1 MENIKTMNL
10 SEVINAALNVG
21 IVKFWFTKIDGS
33 KRIAIGTRNP
43 HILELTGATPK
54 GEGDRRESN
63 PTLTCYYDFVKG
75 SWRCFKNHLAGGLIF
90 ENMSNE
96 QAAAEILAE
105 GRENGEDE
113 LARAIAAKFV
123 PMDMVGRMF
132 TAIVSG
138 GGCEAAI
145 KVATEPAE
153 EPSRAELRGKFAA
166 IAETMAGE
174 RGNGPSRSQDPNRL
188 RKMKI
193 LREMARLLNE
203 LAELEAGE

>member
-10 SEVINAALNVG
+10 SEVITAALNVG

-33 KRIAIGTRNP
+33 KRVAIGTRNP
-43 HILELTGATPK
+43 HILELTGGTPK

-96 QAAAEILAE
+96 QAAAEILVEA
-105 GRENGEDE
+105 RANGEDE
-113 LARAIAAKFV
+113 LGRAIAAKFV
-123 PMDMVGRMF
+123 PMETVGRMF

-138 GGCEAAI
+138 GSCEEAMRA
-145 KVATEPAE
+145 ATEPRE
-153 EPSRAELRGKFAA
+153 EQSRDELRGKFAA
-166 IAETMAGE
+166 ISQAMTEESE
-174 RGNGPSRSQDPNRL
+174 RPSGSSRHQ
-188 RKMKI
+188 RKMEI
-193 LREMARLLNE
+193 LMEMAKLLKE
-203 LAELEAGE
+203 LAELEAGEE

>member
-1 MENIKTMNL
+1 MNL
-10 SEVINAALNVG
+10 SEVITAALNVG
-21 IVKFWFTKIDGS
+21 IVKFWFTKLDGS

-43 HILELTGATPK
+43 HILDLVGGTPK

-123 PMDMVGRMF
+123 PSEVVGRMF

-145 KVATEPAE
+145 KVATEPRE
-153 EPSRAELRGKFAA
+153 EPSREALRGKSATA
-166 IAETMAGE
+166 TQAMAEEGG
-174 RGNGPSRSQDPNRL
+174 RPSSSGSGSHQ
-188 RKMKI
+188 RKMEI
-193 LREMARLLNE
+193 LRDMAHLLRE
-203 LAELEAGE
+203 LAELEAGEE